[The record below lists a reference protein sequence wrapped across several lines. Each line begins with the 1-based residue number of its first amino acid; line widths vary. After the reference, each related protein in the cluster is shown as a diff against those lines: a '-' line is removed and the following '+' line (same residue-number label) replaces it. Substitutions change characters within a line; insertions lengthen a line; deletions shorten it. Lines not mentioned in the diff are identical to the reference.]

1 MALMVVVHGVGQQ
14 LEGELTLHDRYFSA
28 LRQGVVRAGG
38 TVDPGDV
45 VFASYGEFFRPAAE
59 VLSPL
64 PYFDAES
71 VEDGY
76 ESELLLAL
84 WRRAAAVDPHVVP
97 PDEEVLA
104 RSPVWASRALA
115 ALSRSRY
122 FAGVAD
128 RLLVGNLKQVHWY
141 FADSGL
147 RARIRQAI
155 ADQITSDTRVV
166 VAHSLGT
173 VAAYEVLCSAQR
185 LAAPAEADAVPVPA
199 PASLSFVS
207 LGSPLGLPNLIFD
220 RLQPAPRPAGASVRG
235 HWPVRVR
242 SWTNVADA
250 GDVVALVEDLR
261 PLFGGDLRQIRV
273 HNGAHAH
280 DMASYLTERLTGD
293 AIAAGLNGG

>member
-1 MALMVVVHGVGQQ
+1 MTLIVVVHGVGQQ
-14 LEGELTLHDRYFSA
+14 VEGELTLHDRYFSA
-28 LRQGVVRAGG
+28 LRQGVARAGG
-38 TVDPGDV
+38 TIRPDDV

-59 VLSPL
+59 VLTPL

-84 WRRAAAVDPHVVP
+84 WRRAALVDPHVVP
-97 PDEEVLA
+97 PDEEVLG
-104 RSPVWASRALA
+104 RSPVWVSQALA

-128 RLLVGNLKQVHWY
+128 RLLIGNLKQVHWY
-141 FADSGL
+141 FTDTAL
-147 RARIRQAI
+147 RVKIRQAVTAAI
-155 ADQITSDTRVV
+155 SDDTRVV

-173 VAAYEVLCSAQR
+173 VAAYEVLCSP
-185 LAAPAEADAVPVPA
+185 LEPG
-199 PASLSFVS
+199 SLSFVS

-220 RLQPAPRPAGASVRG
+220 RLQPAPRPVGADVRG
-235 HWPVRVR
+235 YWPTRAR
-242 SWTNVADA
+242 SWTNIADA
-250 GDVVALVEDLR
+250 GDVVAMVEDLR
-261 PLFGGDLRQIRV
+261 PLFGGNVRQIRV

-293 AIAAGLNGG
+293 AIVAGLHGE